1 MTAMSNNW
9 AAKDQKLHV
18 KACAVED
25 AHKDEIQQAK
35 TEIA

>member
-9 AAKDQKLHV
+9 AAKDQKLHD
-18 KACAVED
+18 KAYAVEG
-25 AHKDEIQQAK
+25 AHKDEIQQAE